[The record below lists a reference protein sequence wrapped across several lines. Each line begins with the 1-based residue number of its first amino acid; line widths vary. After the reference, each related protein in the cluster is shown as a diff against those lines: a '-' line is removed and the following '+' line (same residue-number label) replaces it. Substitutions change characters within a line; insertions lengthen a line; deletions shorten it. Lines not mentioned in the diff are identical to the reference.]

1 MKELKIEWSHE
12 WALHDTRG
20 NAEEV
25 DTQFIL
31 PVVRLEDVEAVLAEA
46 VWAMKEVITRT
57 EFACKRGAKQTTEEL
72 KADCLACPMYQR
84 AEAFLASPLVAK
96 HLKRMAEQRTQ
107 CSVSFPRPAHDFC
120 RDIPFGQ
127 GRQKKRRS
135 CNRHADCDEADRRG
149 NASHCSADDCED
161 CFGQ

>member
-46 VWAMKEVITRT
+46 VWAMEMVR
-57 EFACKRGAKQTTEEL
+57 
-72 KADCLACPMYQR
+72 KASLEDFGSDSEIYKYAQ
-84 AEAFLASPLVAK
+84 AFLASPLVAK